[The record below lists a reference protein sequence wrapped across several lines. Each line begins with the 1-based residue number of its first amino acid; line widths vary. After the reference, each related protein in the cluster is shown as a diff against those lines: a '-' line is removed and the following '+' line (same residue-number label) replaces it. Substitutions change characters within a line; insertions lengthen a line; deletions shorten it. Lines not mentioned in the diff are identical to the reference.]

1 MLDLKVINGTLF
13 IPGVGLVKAG
23 VGTKDGKIAMIAAD
37 QDLPEAVKTVDAQG
51 KYVTPGWIDPHVHL
65 GIFSTYDGECD
76 TETKYALSGGITTL
90 GAFMGGGES
99 YLNILPNLIKTA
111 EEKSSTDLMFH
122 LSIFTPQQM
131 DEMEKYYEQFGV
143 TSFKF
148 YMAGVKGVFPN
159 VSDDF
164 IKKGFQKVAKM
175 GYPAIASVHCEDQTM
190 VDKGYEYVEKN
201 CLKGSLKDWA
211 NAHPNEAEADAAK
224 RFVAMARETGARA
237 YMVHMST
244 KEAAKLLFEMFKE
257 GRENIYVETTSAY
270 CCMNNEDSMG
280 KLAKMLPA
288 IREQAS
294 VEAMWEAVKKGVV
307 TSFGTDNVSLG
318 SNMKQSDN
326 LFEVMPG
333 YPVVGEHIPA
343 LLTEGYHKRGISWM
357 SIIERAT
364 KGPAEA
370 YGLYPQKGTIAVGSD
385 ADLVVLDLDKE
396 KKVDGKNHYS
406 FSDFSLFQ
414 GRTLKGWPVKVIKGG
429 KLAVEDGKVLL
440 EPGSSKYLRRKL
452 QK

>member
-37 QDLPEAVKTVDAQG
+37 QELPEAAKTVDAQG

-90 GAFMGGGES
+90 GVFMGGAES

-111 EEKSSTDLMFH
+111 EAKSSTDLMFH

-159 VSDDF
+159 VPDDF

-175 GYPAIASVHCEDQTM
+175 GYPAIGCVHCEDQAM

-224 RFVAMARETGARA
+224 RFVNYGTGNRGEGI
-237 YMVHMST
+237 YGSYVHQ
-244 KEAAKLLFEMFKE
+244 
-257 GRENIYVETTSAY
+257 R
-270 CCMNNEDSMG
+270 
-280 KLAKMLPA
+280 
-288 IREQAS
+288 
-294 VEAMWEAVKKGVV
+294 
-307 TSFGTDNVSLG
+307 
-318 SNMKQSDN
+318 
-326 LFEVMPG
+326 
-333 YPVVGEHIPA
+333 
-343 LLTEGYHKRGISWM
+343 
-357 SIIERAT
+357 
-364 KGPAEA
+364 
-370 YGLYPQKGTIAVGSD
+370 
-385 ADLVVLDLDKE
+385 
-396 KKVDGKNHYS
+396 
-406 FSDFSLFQ
+406 
-414 GRTLKGWPVKVIKGG
+414 GG
-429 KLAVEDGKVLL
+429 KGIVRDV
-440 EPGSSKYLRRKL
+440 
-452 QK
+452 